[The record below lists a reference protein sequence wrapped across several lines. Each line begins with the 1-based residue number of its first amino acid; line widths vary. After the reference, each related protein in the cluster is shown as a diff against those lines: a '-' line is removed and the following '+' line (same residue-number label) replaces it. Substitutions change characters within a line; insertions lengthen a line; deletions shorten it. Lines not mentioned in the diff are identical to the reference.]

1 MSSAQIIL
9 TPDQAKDFRGKLDYA
24 MTRLDKATS
33 AVLGLGSLLA
43 DALPGTPGP
52 GLKALMNMIAHDLE
66 EAECGVDDVFTGIGG
81 DYDVS
86 GRRVS

>member
-1 MSSAQIIL
+1 MPSAIVL
-9 TPDQAKDFRGKLDYA
+9 DAAQAKAFRDKLDYA

-33 AVLGLGSLLA
+33 AILGLGSLLA

-52 GLKALMNMIAHDLE
+52 GLKTLMNMIASDLE
-66 EAECGVDDVFTGIGG
+66 EAEGDMDAVFEGIGG